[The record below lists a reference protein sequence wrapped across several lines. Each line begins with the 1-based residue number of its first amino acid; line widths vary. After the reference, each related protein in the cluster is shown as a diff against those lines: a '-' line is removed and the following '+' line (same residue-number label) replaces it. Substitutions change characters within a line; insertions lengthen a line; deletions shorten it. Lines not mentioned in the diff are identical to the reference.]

1 MWCRRCRWKAGSPA
15 PLPRSLRPLACLHLD
30 PALRRPMQQ
39 LQQLASPSAPSG
51 MSRQSQCRHL
61 ELQLRHQL
69 RSMLALCPQP
79 QRCLQGR
86 LLPPLRAPGFPRRR
100 VRHLVTLA
108 TLVALVVVRHQATAP
123 RQHPV
128 PLASTRRMG
137 RACNGYCLKGGLN
150 QTLALLWG
158 TPGPAPGGTQDP
170 ETPPGATL
178 GVPPRVPPLLG
189 NLPRVTP
196 GWRYLQGCPQGNPGG
211 GTPGHPRGYL
221 WGYPVI
227 PRGTSGGGAPR

>member
-1 MWCRRCRWKAGSPA
+1 
-15 PLPRSLRPLACLHLD
+15 
-30 PALRRPMQQ
+30 
-39 LQQLASPSAPSG
+39 

-61 ELQLRHQL
+61 ELQLRHQI

-79 QRCLQGR
+79 QRCWQRR

-137 RACNGYCLKGGLN
+137 RACTWYCLKGGLN

-211 GTPGHPRGYL
+211 
-221 WGYPVI
+221 V
-227 PRGTSGGGAPR
+227 PRGTPEGTYGGTRLYPGVPPAVVPQGRARVCFARTLQGIIPRDAQGVQLLSAEAST